1 MASDATGFRKEFVRE
16 IFWTRTGLLLSI
28 LVVISASSMWIS
40 SLVAAGVLKTFLNS
54 VGTGT
59 LISAVV
65 GFGQT
70 LITSSANQRAL
81 VTPIVDETRRTL
93 RDLSAEY
100 RALNKEFFPTHVF
113 EATMEPDPSFNRL
126 MMRDLMDTR
135 QYFFRGF
142 SGRHAAAR
150 LLVAPAE
157 WELRVAVADPREP
170 GAVSGRARYMLRR
183 EGAATDYETIEER
196 LHEEIS
202 VGLVGLFLARSRC
215 TRVDVTVVADP
226 SLDRLE
232 LFDDSAW
239 ITLFSDVGGAN
250 TLYPRSLRFTSGSF
264 IYNMERAEFLRIC
277 DARTARHFLIKPD
290 TARQDFLAVYE
301 KITGKSL
308 SEQGLQALEGKFHN
322 FREEFTDAAEL
333 GS

>member
-1 MASDATGFRKEFVRE
+1 VASDATGFRKEFVRE

-40 SLVAAGVLKTFLNS
+40 SLVSTGVLKTFLTS

-70 LITSSANQRAL
+70 LITSSASQRAL

-150 LLVAPAE
+150 LLAAPAE
-157 WELRVAVADPREP
+157 WELRVVVADPREP
-170 GAVSGRARYMLRR
+170 GAVSGRARYLLRR
-183 EGAATDYETIEER
+183 EGAATDYEKIEAR

-232 LFDDSAW
+232 LFDGSAW
-239 ITLFSDVGGAN
+239 ITLYSDVGGAT
-250 TLYPRSLRFTSGSF
+250 TLYPRSLRFSSGSF
-264 IYNMERAEFLRIC
+264 IYNMERAEFLRIS

-290 TARQDFLAVYE
+290 TTRQDFLALYE

-308 SEQGLQALEGKFHN
+308 SEQGLRAMEGKFHN
-322 FREEFTDAAEL
+322 FREEFSDAAEL